1 MKIIYEPKGAAK
13 EYSELA
19 VNLYTGCEHGCKY
32 CYAPSCRFK
41 TKEEYFSNQY
51 IRKDVLNLLEKD
63 LQEMSRNEDK
73 RRVLFCFICDPYQKD
88 ESFNAITREALL
100 LFKKYNIS
108 FQVLTKGGIKA
119 TRDFDLYKN
128 KDAFAVTLTF
138 LDKNKSLEWEPN
150 AALPS
155 ERIESLKIAYS
166 KGIETWVSFEPVIEC
181 EECFK
186 LIDETYKFVDL
197 YKIGKINHYKDA
209 PKQDWE
215 KFTKEVI
222 AKLEKLGKKYY
233 IKDSLK
239 KYL

>member
-19 VNLYTGCEHGCKY
+19 INLYLGCKHGCKY
-32 CYAPSCRFK
+32 CFAPSCMFK
-41 TKEEYFSNQY
+41 IKEEYFSEQA
-51 IRKDVLNLLEKD
+51 IRKDILINLEKD
-63 LQEMSRNEDK
+63 LKKMNKNKDK

-88 ESFNAITREALL
+88 ENFNIITREALL

-108 FQVLTKGGIKA
+108 FQILTKGGMKA
-119 TRDFDLYKN
+119 IRDFDLYKN
-128 KDAFAVTLTF
+128 GDAFAVTLTF
-138 LDKNKSLEWEPN
+138 QDKTKSLEWEPN

-155 ERIESLKIAYS
+155 ERIESLKIAHS

-222 AKLEKLGKKYY
+222 SKLKKLGKKYY

-239 KYL
+239 KYI